1 MHKKIELIHHSYAMR
16 YIPVCKILFFHSY
29 VHIALQEY
37 CCCVKQERCCEGEER
52 RSLAIGNTVIKVT
65 TFHGKH
71 CNSQLIIVLIN
82 LIRKETVRTEA
93 SDNWL

>member
-1 MHKKIELIHHSYAMR
+1 M
-16 YIPVCKILFFHSY
+16 CKILFFHSY

-52 RSLAIGNTVIKVT
+52 RSLAIGNTVIKVP

-82 LIRKETVRTEA
+82 LIRKETVGTEA
-93 SDNWL
+93 SDNFGYNCENVSIGDYLREEC